1 MKSALTVDERQMT
14 EDGQDSKALVCGL
27 VEVAT
32 SAERR

>member
-1 MKSALTVDERQMT
+1 MT
-14 EDGQDSKALVCGL
+14 EDGQDSKALVCSL